1 MARKRVVITGLGAMT
16 SLGIGVEKTWEG
28 LIQGKSGIGPV
39 QGFDVSDFTT
49 RFAGECRDYVVEDH
63 FPKVES
69 KKLDPFAQYAI
80 VAANEALTD
89 SGLDLDAANRDR
101 IGVIVGS
108 GIGGIN
114 ELESMHTTLMERG
127 PRRISPHFIP
137 KLMINAMSGHI
148 SIRHGLRGTN
158 FVTAS
163 ACASAGHAIGMA
175 LRSIQ
180 YGESDA
186 VLTGGAETAITPL
199 GLGGFCSLK
208 ALSTRNDDPQA
219 ASRPFDAERDGFV
232 MGDGA
237 AIIVLEELEHAQ
249 KRGARIYAEVL
260 GFGSTSDAF
269 HITAP
274 KDDGE
279 GPARAMSQALTD
291 GEVDLESV
299 AYVNAHGTSTLYNDA
314 TESLALKTVFGEHA
328 SKLAVSS
335 SKSMI
340 GHLLGASAA
349 VEFAVIAKSVFH
361 NVVHPTRNYEN
372 HDPKCDL
379 DYIPGAARDLN
390 VEVAMSNS
398 LGFGG
403 HNVSLVIGTHR

>member
-1 MARKRVVITGLGAMT
+1 MITGLGAMT

-39 QGFDVSDFTT
+39 QGFDVSGFTT
-49 RFAGECRDYVVEDH
+49 RFAGECRDYKAEDH
-63 FPKVES
+63 FPTVES
-69 KKLDPFAQYAI
+69 KKLDPFSQYAI
-80 VAANEALTD
+80 VAANEALAD
-89 SGLDLDAANRDR
+89 SGLDLDATNRER
-101 IGVIVGS
+101 VGVICGS

-137 KLMINAMSGHI
+137 KLMVNAMSGHI
-148 SIRHGLRGTN
+148 SIRHGLQGTN
-158 FVTAS
+158 FVTGS

-180 YGESDA
+180 YGESDV
-186 VLTGGAETAITPL
+186 VLTGGSETAITPL
-199 GLGGFCSLK
+199 GLGGFCALK

-237 AIIVLEELEHAQ
+237 AIIVLEELEHA
-249 KRGARIYAEVL
+249 KARGARIYAEVF
-260 GFGSTSDAF
+260 GYGSTADAH

-279 GPARAMSQALTD
+279 GPARAMRQALAD
-291 GEVDLESV
+291 GSVELESV
-299 AYVNAHGTSTLYNDA
+299 AYINAHGTSTPYNDA
-314 TESLALKTVFGEHA
+314 TESLALKTVFGDHA

-349 VEFAVIAKSVFH
+349 VEFAVLAKSVFH
-361 NVVHPTRNYEN
+361 NVVHPTLNYAN
-372 HDPKCDL
+372 PDPKCDL
-379 DYIPGAARDLN
+379 DYVPGAARDLN
-390 VEVAMSNS
+390 VEAAMSNS

-403 HNVSLVIGTHR
+403 HNVSLVIGKVR